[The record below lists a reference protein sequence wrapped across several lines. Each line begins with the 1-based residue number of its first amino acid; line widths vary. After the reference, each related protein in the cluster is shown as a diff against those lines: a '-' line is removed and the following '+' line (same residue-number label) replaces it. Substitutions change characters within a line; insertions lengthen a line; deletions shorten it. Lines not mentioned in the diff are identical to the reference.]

1 MGLSAYEYSFGRGVQ
16 LKEDMADK
24 IAGFAQENDIAVS
37 AHAPYF
43 INLANPDPQ
52 KREASFRYITDSA
65 RLVTRLGGDRVV
77 VHVGAV
83 MKLDREE
90 AIKNCREGLKEA
102 YLRLDDMG
110 LSAVRLCPE
119 TMGRPSQIGDLK
131 ETLDFCLMDERLIP
145 CVDFA
150 HLHALGQGALNAPED
165 FEKALG
171 TYRLLKQKSHME
183 LCASHGLLTQEQF
196 FKLKQAGVQRYHAN
210 IETSRR
216 NFPNICT
223 THTFEDKLECIRRAK
238 NAGLEVCSGGII
250 GMGETWEDRLDMAL
264 TLAETGVRS
273 IPINA
278 LIPIK
283 NTPLENLQRI
293 SEQDIVRTVA
303 IFRFI
308 VPQADIR
315 LAAGRDLMSD
325 CGRQAFL
332 SGANSTITGDMLTT
346 SGNKISQ
353 DIKMLG
359 GIGFD
364 TKRGGDDE

>member
-1 MGLSAYEYSFGRGVQ
+1 MTDLANEIINGRRLCRDDDLGFFITCELDGLCEGADMLRRHFCASHADLCSIINGRSGRCSENC
-16 LKEDMADK
+16 K
-24 IAGFAQENDIAVS
+24 FCAQS
-37 AHAPYF
+37 AHHCTGIEEYGFLDGQKILDECLYNEKKGVHRFSIVTAGRT
-43 INLANPDPQ
+43 LA
-52 KREASFRYITDSA
+52 
-65 RLVTRLGGDRVV
+65 G
-77 VHVGAV
+77 
-83 MKLDREE
+83 
-90 AIKNCREGLKEA
+90 
-102 YLRLDDMG
+102 
-110 LSAVRLCPE
+110 
-119 TMGRPSQIGDLK
+119 
-131 ETLDFCLMDERLIP
+131 
-145 CVDFA
+145 
-150 HLHALGQGALNAPED
+150 ED
-165 FEKALG
+165 FEKALNA
-171 TYRLLKQKSHME
+171 YRLLKSESKVE

-196 FKLKQAGVQRYHAN
+196 YRLKEAGVQRYHAN

-250 GMGETWEDRLDMAL
+250 GMGETWEDRIDMAL
-264 TLAETGVRS
+264 TLSEVGVRS

-293 SEQDIVRTVA
+293 SENDILRTVA

-325 CGRQAFL
+325 CGRRAFL

-346 SGNKISQ
+346 SGNKILQ
-353 DIKMLG
+353 DIKMLHK
-359 GIGFD
+359 IGFD
-364 TKRGGDDE
+364 TKRGGEDE